1 MCLLKKVD
9 ASNRNVRMLAEPDS
23 PQNQLRGELYGV
35 AFERIESSLSNGNH
49 FEVIALADSII
60 TDRVQ
65 ALTQDILKDEPEQ
78 YSWMSVGAA
87 IEVLFREVKTRNII
101 LDKELRSLLTQVHQ
115 VWSQKR
121 NVASHGFVVIT
132 PKNLEHG
139 IKTRLDNLKDA
150 AVEGASLARSIT
162 DEIDK
167 FRRRQGGGD

>member
-1 MCLLKKVD
+1 MKKVD
-9 ASNRNVRMLAEPDS
+9 ASNRNVRMSAEPDS
-23 PQNQLRGELYGV
+23 PQNRLRGELYEV
-35 AFERIESSLSNGNH
+35 AFERIESSLSSGNY

-87 IEVLFREVKTRNII
+87 IEVLFREVKPRNII
-101 LDKELRSLLTQVHQ
+101 LDTELRSLLTQVHQ

-132 PKNLEHG
+132 PKNLEDG
-139 IKTRLDNLKDA
+139 VQTRLENLKGA

-167 FRRRQGGGD
+167 FRRRQGKEN